1 MLTVD
6 ESIIEL
12 RKYLKKLSNV
22 IENNASFTFFKVK
35 VVDKNRIDDIL
46 CCIEATF
53 PDEYKKLLKQKQTGK
68 YKSISLYHSLRASI
82 QRKFIFS
89 SEAYLIRYKDAQS
102 FIAEFSVILE
112 QDIKF
117 LYNNL

>member
-12 RKYLKKLSNV
+12 RKHLKKLSNV

-102 FIAEFSVILE
+102 FIAGFSVILE

>member
-12 RKYLKKLSNV
+12 RKHLRKLSNV
-22 IENNASFTFFKVK
+22 INNNASFTLFKVK
-35 VVDKNRIDDIL
+35 VVDKNRIDDVL
-46 CCIEATF
+46 CCIEASF
-53 PDEYKKLLKQKQTGK
+53 PDEYKKILKQKQAGR
-68 YKSISLYHSLRASI
+68 YKSVSLYHSLKASI

-89 SEAYLIRYKDAQS
+89 SESYLIRHKDAQS
-102 FIAEFSVILE
+102 LIAGFSVILE

>member
-12 RKYLKKLSNV
+12 RKHLKKLSNV
-22 IENNASFTFFKVK
+22 INNNSSFTFLKVK
-35 VVDKNRIDDIL
+35 IVDKNRIDDVL
-46 CCIEATF
+46 CCIEASF
-53 PDEYKKLLKQKQTGK
+53 PDEYKKLLRQKKSSGL
-68 YKSISLYHSLRASI
+68 KSIALYHSLRASI

-89 SEAYLIRYKDAQS
+89 SESYCVRYKDAQS
-102 FIAEFSVILE
+102 IIAGFTVILE
-112 QDIKF
+112 QDIRY